1 MTSDQSVK
9 LQDLSLDLHTSRLEK
24 KPLLCIESSSRG
36 KEGRDDQQMSPHLL
50 NKVFSTKSTR
60 FINFV
65 KIATRSTLFS
75 TYKGGTYVAASLVA
89 DRRTDTQDDNCNPR
103 AWHKIVFYSLHC
115 ALVHALRV
123 KNIVLHSLHGI
134 PTPKRK
140 QLSELSIQRFIQ
152 ATELVALCVHN
163 AIIVSV

>member
-103 AWHKIVFYSLHC
+103 AWHKIVFYSLH
-115 ALVHALRV
+115 
-123 KNIVLHSLHGI
+123 GI